1 YIILILVKG
10 LIMHQLTV
18 FEMEEISGGALTDTL
33 TDIVTWAAKEVGA
46 IALGASLGAIFGTAY
61 AGRWGGVSGGIFG
74 IGSIGQGVGMIAG
87 VILGGVCFGIAA
99 GIVGWDMTLDYAQG
113 VMDAIYDGTLNFWS
127 N

>member
-1 YIILILVKG
+1 
-10 LIMHQLTV
+10 MHQLTV

-74 IGSIGQGVGMIAG
+74 IGSIGECRDDRRGYSRWRLLWYCSGYRW
-87 VILGGVCFGIAA
+87 LG
-99 GIVGWDMTLDYAQG
+99 
-113 VMDAIYDGTLNFWS
+113 YDSGLCSGRNGCYL
-127 N
+127 